1 MDNEQKKYIFE
12 ITKTALVESVYF
24 ENFSD
29 EFVEVVISADGKD
42 IKTGKKITSQTKG
55 YCYPPGYGKAIKTKL
70 SKGMKVIAY
79 VYKGDGREKPVDFN
93 RPAILRKNEPRKVYF
108 KRTSSEPVATFVE
121 IV

>member
-42 IKTGKKITSQTKG
+42 IKTGKKITAQITTSTNSAFKF
-55 YCYPPGYGKAIKTKL
+55 
-70 SKGMKVIAY
+70 SK
-79 VYKGDGREKPVDFN
+79 
-93 RPAILRKNEPRKVYF
+93 
-108 KRTSSEPVATFVE
+108 
-121 IV
+121 

>member
-1 MDNEQKKYIFE
+1 MDNEQEKYKFE

-24 ENFSD
+24 ENLSD

-55 YCYPPGYGKAIKTKL
+55 YCYPPCYGKAIKTKL
-70 SKGMKVIAY
+70 SKGIKVMAY
-79 VYKGDGREKPVDFN
+79 VYEGDGREKPVDFN
-93 RPAILRKNEPRKVYF
+93 RPAILRKNELQKAYF
-108 KRTSSEPVATFVE
+108 KRTSAEPVAIFKE